1 MYYIVLTAFAML
13 ISSIF
18 LIDGISKLKRKN
30 EKYEGTATAVVE
42 NIEITQRVQ
51 SPKITTLFI
60 TYKYTVDGVEYHTRE
75 NLQNKNNA
83 NVGLYEKA
91 DELGDK
97 LGIPINSEI
106 IINYQLNNPSKSIY
120 DIEWKKYTDSLGS
133 VTGIVF
139 GGLITA
145 ILLIVEILLILSLF
159 IH

>member
-1 MYYIVLTAFAML
+1 ML

-18 LIDGISKLKRKN
+18 LIDGIRTLKRKN
-30 EKYEGTATAVVE
+30 EKYEGTTTAVVE

-83 NVGLYEKA
+83 NVGLYENA

-97 LGIPINSEI
+97 LGIPIDSEI
-106 IINYQLNNPSKSIY
+106 KINYQLNDPSKSIY
-120 DIEWKKYTDSLGS
+120 DIEWKKYTDSFGS
-133 VTGIVF
+133 VIGIVF
-139 GGLITA
+139 GGFITA
-145 ILLIVEILLILSLF
+145 VLLIVEILLIWSLLF
-159 IH
+159 VNN

>member
-18 LIDGISKLKRKN
+18 LIDGISKLKRIN

-60 TYKYTVDGVEYHTRE
+60 TYKYTIDGVEYHTRE

-133 VTGIVF
+133 VIGIVF
-139 GGLITA
+139 GGLITV

>member
-1 MYYIVLTAFAML
+1 ML

-18 LIDGISKLKRKN
+18 FIDGIRTLKRKN
-30 EKYEGTATAVVE
+30 EKYEGTTTAVVE

-60 TYKYTVDGVEYHTRE
+60 TYKYTVDGVEHHTRE

-83 NVGLYEKA
+83 NVGLYENA

-97 LGIPINSEI
+97 LGIPIDSEI
-106 IINYQLNNPSKSIY
+106 KINYQLNDPSKSIY

-133 VTGIVF
+133 VIGIVF
-139 GGLITA
+139 GGFITA
-145 ILLIVEILLILSLF
+145 VLLIVEILLIWSLLF
-159 IH
+159 VNN